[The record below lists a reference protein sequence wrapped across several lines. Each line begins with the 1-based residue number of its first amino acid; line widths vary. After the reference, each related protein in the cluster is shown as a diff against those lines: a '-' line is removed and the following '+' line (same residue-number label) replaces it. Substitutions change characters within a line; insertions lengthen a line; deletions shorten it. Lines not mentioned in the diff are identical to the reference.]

1 MGKSVVF
8 FSAVLA
14 LIVSLSLVTANDVAA
29 ADGPAEIVI
38 DAAQAKF
45 PPVKFNHAEHQKRAG
60 DCTTC
65 HHKSV
70 DGEAASSC
78 ASCHG
83 KVDGAP
89 SYKDAMH
96 KNCQGCHKKEG
107 GNAPVKCNGC
117 HVK

>member
-1 MGKSVVF
+1 MGKFVF
-8 FSAVLA
+8 VLSAVLA
-14 LIVSLSLVTANDVAA
+14 FIVSASMVVADDVSVAN
-29 ADGPAEIVI
+29 GPAEIVI

-45 PPVKFNHAEHQKRAG
+45 PPVKFNHAEHQSRAG

-65 HHKSV
+65 HHKNV

-83 KVDGAP
+83 KADGAP

-107 GNAPVKCNGC
+107 GNAPTKCNGC